1 MDNGRYFYIHLI
13 DFLEYKE
20 FKDLSHRTSMKEYE
34 FFINNFELF
43 IIIIQDE
50 EFIIFKAKFYYQINS
65 IDTLFMEH
73 NKEIH
78 FSIYYSIDL
87 IDLFVLVLDHIT

>member
-13 DFLEYKE
+13 DLLEYKE
-20 FKDLSHRTSMKEYE
+20 FKDLSHLTSMKEYE
-34 FFINNFELF
+34 FIINNFKLF

-78 FSIYYSIDL
+78 FSIYHSIDL
-87 IDLFVLVLDHIT
+87 IDLFVLVLDQIT

>member
-1 MDNGRYFYIHLI
+1 MDSGRYSYIHLI
-13 DFLEYKE
+13 DFLKYKE
-20 FKDLSHRTSMKEYE
+20 FKDLYHQTSMKEYE
-34 FFINNFELF
+34 FIINNFKLF

-78 FSIYYSIDL
+78 FSIYHL
-87 IDLFVLVLDHIT
+87 IDLFVLVLDQIT